1 MARQSVT
8 VADGPVSGVEMTLE
22 PMAEI
27 PLEVTEEKIAKSQM
41 NDSTPVQFNFNL
53 LPADAE
59 AASVS
64 YPAESMEDRTDPSQ
78 GLQKGA
84 PLLIRN
90 LPPGQYVLQAQGQPP
105 WYVASA
111 NCGGTDLA
119 RESFAIAGS
128 AGGCAMQVVLRDDA
142 ASLQILVSDAKE
154 RAASAFVYLLP
165 LDNLTRD
172 VQMLSTGTDGTV
184 SLEGVA
190 PGQYLLLATRQMA
203 QLAFRDAES
212 LRRYEAEGKRI
223 NLSPGEMTRLQLD
236 VIPGEP

>member
-1 MARQSVT
+1 
-8 VADGPVSGVEMTLE
+8 
-22 PMAEI
+22 
-27 PLEVTEEKIAKSQM
+27 
-41 NDSTPVQFNFNL
+41 
-53 LPADAE
+53 
-59 AASVS
+59 
-64 YPAESMEDRTDPSQ
+64 
-78 GLQKGA
+78 
-84 PLLIRN
+84 
-90 LPPGQYVLQAQGQPP
+90 
-105 WYVASA
+105 
-111 NCGGTDLA
+111 
-119 RESFAIAGS
+119 
-128 AGGCAMQVVLRDDA
+128 MQVVLRDDA

-212 LRRYEAEGKRI
+212 LRRYETEGKRI